1 MAQASPGRPSIF
13 ITGAAAGIGRATAE
27 RFSRAGWFV
36 GLYDV
41 NEAGVRDLAGQLEPA
56 VAGSLDVTDAGA
68 YAIALEAF
76 FSAAGGRLDLLF
88 NNAGIVTIGDFEQV
102 PLARHHAVVDV
113 NFKGVING
121 CHLALPYLKRTP
133 GARVISMCSASALYG
148 SPPFTVYGASK
159 FAVRGFTEAL
169 NVEWARHGI
178 TVMDVLPLFVDT
190 PMVRGFESAP
200 QSMERLGLRL
210 QADDIARTVW
220 QAAQWADRRWSWP
233 RVHWLPGLQTWALY
247 LSAKFLPVW
256 LNRWTTRLVTGY

>member
-1 MAQASPGRPSIF
+1 MGATPPGRPAIF

-36 GLYDV
+36 GLYDID
-41 NEAGVRDLAGQLEPA
+41 EAGVQALAKTMPPA
-56 VAGSLDVTDAGA
+56 VAGRLDVTDTAG
-68 YAIALEAF
+68 YARALETF
-76 FSAAGGRLDLLF
+76 FAAAGGRLDVLF
-88 NNAGIVTIGDFEQV
+88 NNAGIVTVGEFESV
-102 PLARHHAVVDV
+102 PLERHHAIVDV
-113 NFKGVING
+113 NLKGVING

-133 GARVISMCSASALYG
+133 GARVISMCSASALFG

-190 PMVRGFESAP
+190 PMVRGFETAP
-200 QSMERLGLRL
+200 RSMERLGLRL

-220 QAAQWADRRWSWP
+220 AATQWPTRAWAWP
-233 RVHWLPGLQTWALY
+233 RVHWLPGWQTWTLY
-247 LSAKFLPVW
+247 LAAKLLPVW
-256 LNRWTTRLVTGY
+256 LNRLSTRLVTGY